1 MNRDVIV
8 RDRNRDRYGPIYLCQ
23 FATTTTPPIFCCAH
37 FVLYSTMHPLTL
49 TMNSDGETNMETR
62 VSKTLGSS
70 FAQETQ
76 KKLTDADL

>member
-1 MNRDVIV
+1 
-8 RDRNRDRYGPIYLCQ
+8 
-23 FATTTTPPIFCCAH
+23 
-37 FVLYSTMHPLTL
+37 MHPLTL